1 MAGRNAAVNLTGM
14 LRDATGSIR
23 RGLTVDGRSA
33 GDAFA
38 DSFHNAM
45 TPDLKMDDPASMR
58 KFADWARR
66 AGKEETAVQY
76 EEKAMQVEREQGMM
90 RRMDGYSQATAQG
103 TAAAQQGDP
112 NAVAQQAGRLRT
124 MAKEAATPQER
135 MMYEQQAQQLQ
146 GAVPQATQIQKAKQ
160 ASAIQQIEQ
169 VMDREDVDPQ
179 AKAALKERYDMMM
192 ADPTVAQMV
201 TDQKFSAWER
211 QRQERDMRA
220 GQWMQQNNERLTEA
234 VLSGDADRV
243 ETIIGEAGEFSA
255 EATAVVDRLQTGRE
269 VMRKLRTERV
279 ERTRTLNVDNKE
291 KFVANLPE
299 EFQPAAKAMLEQ
311 MKQHEDQ
318 YFSNGTWTE
327 GSLARAKALEG
338 QYETLMRSSMSNQA
352 SAAYGARLSEERTV
366 KGQIRRTE
374 LAREIPP
381 SADEIRSVARMIT
394 KDADGEPTEEDFKTA
409 RSTLIQQRN
418 QMVDAQLRIL
428 RGEEVEPAGEEMK
441 DDGGFTVKA
450 PDGRIV
456 TRAMVQEAVA
466 KKDSATVR
474 QSLRKSGLSDEQIT
488 VLMNDDAT
496 VEQLMN
502 PRPSPEAVYIERIR
516 GNISPMG
523 TYSDAILGRN
533 Q

>member
-1 MAGRNAAVNLTGM
+1 
-14 LRDATGSIR
+14 
-23 RGLTVDGRSA
+23 
-33 GDAFA
+33 
-38 DSFHNAM
+38 
-45 TPDLKMDDPASMR
+45 
-58 KFADWARR
+58 
-66 AGKEETAVQY
+66 
-76 EEKAMQVEREQGMM
+76 
-90 RRMDGYSQATAQG
+90 
-103 TAAAQQGDP
+103 
-112 NAVAQQAGRLRT
+112 
-124 MAKEAATPQER
+124 
-135 MMYEQQAQQLQ
+135 
-146 GAVPQATQIQKAKQ
+146 
-160 ASAIQQIEQ
+160 
-169 VMDREDVDPQ
+169 
-179 AKAALKERYDMMM
+179 
-192 ADPTVAQMV
+192 
-201 TDQKFSAWER
+201 
-211 QRQERDMRA
+211 
-220 GQWMQQNNERLTEA
+220 
-234 VLSGDADRV
+234 
-243 ETIIGEAGEFSA
+243 
-255 EATAVVDRLQTGRE
+255 
-269 VMRKLRTERV
+269 
-279 ERTRTLNVDNKE
+279 
-291 KFVANLPE
+291 
-299 EFQPAAKAMLEQ
+299 MLEQ

>member
-1 MAGRNAAVNLTGM
+1 
-14 LRDATGSIR
+14 
-23 RGLTVDGRSA
+23 
-33 GDAFA
+33 
-38 DSFHNAM
+38 
-45 TPDLKMDDPASMR
+45 
-58 KFADWARR
+58 
-66 AGKEETAVQY
+66 
-76 EEKAMQVEREQGMM
+76 
-90 RRMDGYSQATAQG
+90 
-103 TAAAQQGDP
+103 
-112 NAVAQQAGRLRT
+112 
-124 MAKEAATPQER
+124 
-135 MMYEQQAQQLQ
+135 
-146 GAVPQATQIQKAKQ
+146 
-160 ASAIQQIEQ
+160 
-169 VMDREDVDPQ
+169 
-179 AKAALKERYDMMM
+179 MMM

>member
-299 EFQPAAKAMLEQ
+299 EFQPAAKG
-311 MKQHEDQ
+311 
-318 YFSNGTWTE
+318 Y
-327 GSLARAKALEG
+327 ARADE
-338 QYETLMRSSMSNQA
+338 
-352 SAAYGARLSEERTV
+352 AA
-366 KGQIRRTE
+366 RRPV
-374 LAREIPP
+374 LLKR
-381 SADEIRSVARMIT
+381 DV
-394 KDADGEPTEEDFKTA
+394 
-409 RSTLIQQRN
+409 
-418 QMVDAQLRIL
+418 
-428 RGEEVEPAGEEMK
+428 
-441 DDGGFTVKA
+441 DGGLA
-450 PDGRIV
+450 CP
-456 TRAMVQEAVA
+456 
-466 KKDSATVR
+466 R
-474 QSLRKSGLSDEQIT
+474 QG
-488 VLMNDDAT
+488 
-496 VEQLMN
+496 
-502 PRPSPEAVYIERIR
+502 P
-516 GNISPMG
+516 
-523 TYSDAILGRN
+523 
-533 Q
+533 